1 MSNELFDLSGRT
13 ALVTG
18 ASRGIGEAIAHL
30 LAHYGAHVV
39 CTSRKLDGCQAVADA
54 ITAKGLKAEAA
65 AMHIGDT
72 DAIDALFDG
81 FAAQGRQVDVL
92 VNNAG
97 WDRAGNFLDTDKALW
112 DQVVAV
118 NLYGPLF
125 MHHAVL
131 KGMSDRG
138 RGRVVNIASD
148 AARVGST
155 GEAVYALCKGG
166 MIAFSKTM
174 ARELSRKQIS
184 VNVVCPG
191 PTDTALFADF
201 AGEGEGADKLRQGLA
216 RAIPFGRLGQPSD
229 LPGAIA
235 FLASDDA
242 AFITGQV
249 ISVSGGLT
257 MVG

>member
-1 MSNELFDLSGRT
+1 MRGLKDKVV
-13 ALVTG
+13 LVTG
-18 ASRGIGEAIAHL
+18 GAGGIGAATCKRFGEEGSKVA
-30 LAHYGAHVV
+30 VV
-39 CTSRKLDGCQAVADA
+39 DINQAAADA
-54 ITAKGLKAEAA
+54 VVAEIVAAGGAAQAFALDLTKQDQVVTGVAKIEAA
-65 AMHIGDT
+65 LGPI
-72 DAIDALFDG
+72 
-81 FAAQGRQVDVL
+81 DVL

-97 WDRAGNFLDTDKALW
+97 WDRAGNFLKTDKALW
-112 DQVVAV
+112 EQIVAI
-118 NLYGPLF
+118 NLYGSLY

-131 KGMSDRG
+131 AGMSERG
-138 RGRVVNIASD
+138 RGRVVNVASD
-148 AARVGST
+148 AARVGSS

-166 MIAFSKTM
+166 MIAFSKTI
-174 ARELSRKQIS
+174 ARELSRKQIN

-201 AGEGEGADKLRQGLA
+201 AGDGEQGDKLRQGLA
-216 RAIPFGRLGQPSD
+216 RAIPFGRLGQPGD

-235 FLASDDA
+235 FMASDDA

>member
-1 MSNELFDLSGRT
+1 VGGLVWPPCKRFGEEGAVVAVVDINPVAAEGVVKDIVAAGGRAQAFVLDLT
-13 ALVTG
+13 HQEQV
-18 ASRGIGEAIAHL
+18 IAGV
-30 LAHYGAHVV
+30 A
-39 CTSRKLDGCQAVADA
+39 AV
-54 ITAKGLKAEAA
+54 EAA
-65 AMHIGDT
+65 LGPI
-72 DAIDALFDG
+72 
-81 FAAQGRQVDVL
+81 DVL

-97 WDRAGNFLDTDKALW
+97 WDRAGNFLKTDKALW
-112 DQVVAV
+112 EQIVAI
-118 NLYGPLF
+118 NLYGSLH

-131 KGMSDRG
+131 QGMSERG
-138 RGRVVNIASD
+138 RGRVVNVASD
-148 AARVGST
+148 AARVGSS

-166 MIAFSKTM
+166 MIAFSKTIG
-174 ARELSRKQIS
+174 RELARKQIN

-216 RAIPFGRLGQPSD
+216 RAIPFGRLGQPGD

>member
-1 MSNELFDLSGRT
+1 MRGLNDKVVI
-13 ALVTG
+13 VTG
-18 ASRGIGEAIAHL
+18 GAGGIGAATCKRFAEEGAKVAVVDINPTAAAQVVSDIHAAGGQAQAFAVDLTNQEQVIAGVAAI
-30 LAHYGAHVV
+30 
-39 CTSRKLDGCQAVADA
+39 
-54 ITAKGLKAEAA
+54 EAA
-65 AMHIGDT
+65 LGP
-72 DAIDALFDG
+72 
-81 FAAQGRQVDVL
+81 VDVL

-97 WDRAGNFLDTDKALW
+97 WDRAGNFLKTDKALW
-112 DQVVAV
+112 QKIVDI
-118 NLYGPLF
+118 NLYGVLY

-131 KGMSDRG
+131 TGMSARG
-138 RGRVVNIASD
+138 KGRVVNVASD
-148 AARVGST
+148 AARVGSS

-166 MIAFSKTM
+166 LVSFSKTI
-174 ARELSRKQIS
+174 ARELARKQIN

-201 AGEGEGADKLRQGLA
+201 AGEGEQGEKLRGALA
-216 RAIPFGRLGQPSD
+216 KAIPFGRLGQAGD
-229 LPGAIA
+229 LPGAIV